1 MWEDD
6 SSWSRVTSSV
16 GSIFDGLSSTQ
27 ASSLL
32 SPSPTLSDYSSAAEP
47 ISPLSCLST
56 GSPYSFASSSSPSG
70 SMSPDTTSP
79 GILSDSSESSGDS
92 FSKGIYFAQG
102 GSIWTGVGTGGALPS
117 LHEWRKIDQQ
127 KRNALRFIFPD
138 ASIHH
143 QLQNGSGINSDNVGF
158 EVINIPVI
166 TKTEHLECTVSS
178 SSSPTRNQNGYCQNK
193 VTKLCPLSVGKRAEK
208 FMKSFTSSTN
218 VGVNGNL
225 MLVSSEKPFE
235 CMWIDC
241 RSSFLQK
248 DCLID
253 HIDRAH
259 IQTRKDDFSC
269 FWHGCVRRNR
279 PFNARYKL
287 LIHMRVHTGHKPNKC
302 TIQGCDKAF
311 SRLEN
316 LKIHLRSHTGE
327 RPYICPHCPKAFSN
341 SSDRAKHQRT
351 HFDSKPYACVHP
363 NCDKR
368 YTDPSSLRKHAKMH
382 YLPVGKSIK
391 KENHQKDC
399 VRSNSGSITCSGGS
413 NKNRRKYL
421 GGNGVS
427 SAPTVELSVDIKPN
441 LGPVSNMIS
450 SAVGLLGTSSV
461 PSKSQLLNLDQDPPL
476 NEWLSYS
483 NLNDSFS
490 LTPPQHC
497 KNEVDPSVDLDAIPL
512 GDLNWISNMNFDHFD
527 IDCLL

>member
-1 MWEDD
+1 MTITMWEDD

-16 GSIFDGLSSTQ
+16 GSILDGLSNSQ

-56 GSPYSFASSSSPSG
+56 GSPYSFASSSPSG

-79 GILSDSSESSGDS
+79 GILSDSSESSVDS
-92 FSKGIYFAQG
+92 YSRGIYFAHN
-102 GSIWTGVGTGGALPS
+102 SSPIWTGMSTGGTLPALQ
-117 LHEWRKIDQQ
+117 EWRKFDQQ
-127 KRNALRFIFPD
+127 KKNNAIRFIFPD
-138 ASIHH
+138 TGI
-143 QLQNGSGINSDNVGF
+143 QQQIQVGSSNSETGGF
-158 EVINIPVI
+158 EVLSFPVI
-166 TKTEHLECTVSS
+166 SKSDHLECTVSS
-178 SSSPTRNQNGYCQNK
+178 SSQSTRNQINFGQNK
-193 VTKLCPLSVGKRAEK
+193 ITKLCPLSIGKRAEK

-218 VGVNGNL
+218 VGINANL
-225 MLVSSEKPFE
+225 MVVSAGKPYE

-241 RSSFLQK
+241 RSTFIQK
-248 DCLID
+248 ECLID
-253 HIDRAH
+253 HIDRTH

-302 TIQGCDKAF
+302 TIPGCDKAF

-316 LKIHLRSHTGE
+316 LKIHLRSHSGE

-382 YLPVGKSIK
+382 YLPLGKSIK
-391 KENHQKDC
+391 KENQKDFQ
-399 VRSNSGSITCSGGS
+399 RNSSTFSSGGG
-413 NKNRRKYL
+413 NTKNRRKYL

-427 SAPTVELSVDIKPN
+427 SNSTADLDIKPN
-441 LGPVSNMIS
+441 LEPASITS
-450 SAVGLLGTSSV
+450 SSEVGLLGSSL
-461 PSKSQLLNLDQDPPL
+461 SKSQLLHIDQDPPL

-483 NLNDSFS
+483 SLNDSFS
-490 LTPPQHC
+490 LTPQQNC
-497 KNEVDPSVDLDAIPL
+497 KNEVDASKIVLDGKDYCSVD
-512 GDLNWISNMNFDHFD
+512 NCDHD
-527 IDCLL
+527 Y